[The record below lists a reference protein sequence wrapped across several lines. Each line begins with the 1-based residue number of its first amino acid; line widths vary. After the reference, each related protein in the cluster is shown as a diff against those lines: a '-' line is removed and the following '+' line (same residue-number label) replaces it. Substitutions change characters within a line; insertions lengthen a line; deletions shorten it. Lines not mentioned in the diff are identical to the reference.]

1 MGFWS
6 KLGKIGLSIA
16 PYVAAP
22 FTGGASL
29 AFAPAARTAVSAWN
43 AKDAKN
49 NAAKGLAPSKFDSI
63 LGMASDIGGMVGGA
77 GGMSGLGKNFGSSS
91 FTGNSTPGLS
101 GWANTAGQIA
111 GQAIQNRSQ
120 PQQQPQFQQNN
131 QLPSAQMPESSV
143 GDPAIARRRQGLGS
157 AFARGAAQAQ
167 AY

>member
-111 GQAIQNRSQ
+111 GQAIQNRQSQ
-120 PQQQPQFQQNN
+120 PQQPSQQNN
-131 QLPSAQMPESSV
+131 QLPMADMGSSV
-143 GDPAIARRRQGLGS
+143 GNPAIARKKQGGLAS

>member
-6 KLGKIGLSIA
+6 KLGKIGLAVA

-29 AFAPAARTAVSAWN
+29 SLAPATRTALSAWN
-43 AKDAKN
+43 AKDAQK

-63 LGMASDIGGMVGGA
+63 LGMGSDIGGMVGSA
-77 GGMSGLGKNFGSSS
+77 GGMGGLGKNFGSSS

-111 GQAIQNRSQ
+111 SQAIQNRSQ
-120 PQQQPQFQQNN
+120 PQQPFQQNN
-131 QLPSAQMPESSV
+131 QLPMADMGSSV
-143 GDPAIARRRQGLGS
+143 GDPAINRRRQGGLGS